1 MSGTRF
7 STTLPWLAAA
17 TAALTFSSAG
27 VATTITTTT
36 AAEGPKS
43 RAQVQAE
50 LDAVVR
56 DGTFVHM
63 RHNRSYPPQL
73 DPSWRGQAPAIAS
86 NLQGTGEIRYDAPA
100 AGVKSREEVQRELQ
114 RARED
119 GSLHRMNSNRGY

>member
-1 MSGTRF
+1 MSCTPV
-7 STTLPWLAAA
+7 SHTVPWFA
-17 TAALTFSSAG
+17 TALATLAFCGAS

-36 AAEGPKS
+36 EAEGPKS

-56 DGTFVHM
+56 DGTFIHM

-73 DPSWRGQAPAIAS
+73 DPSWRNHAPAVAT

-100 AGVKSREEVQRELQ
+100 AGVRSREEVQRELQ
-114 RARED
+114 QSRED
-119 GSLHRMNSNRGY
+119 GSLQKTNTNRGY